1 MYYKF
6 TLSTFIF
13 ILFSGFTEMAA
24 QDIVKITEQRAGS
37 RESQNIIYFTP
48 SIDPDVAEIKDATNE
63 AFFSAVSDSYVNNRN
78 RRMVRV
84 DMPVTYEDADRNTIR
99 EICINNNA
107 THAVIPHV
115 KFFKVGLG
123 QFVFSSQV
131 VVSMKLYDA
140 DGNFISESSYDT
152 FRKNARIMGSAQN
165 SIRIGTNG
173 VLKQLTQNM
182 KRKK

>member
-1 MYYKF
+1 MFYRF
-6 TLSTFIF
+6 TLSTFILLL
-13 ILFSGFTEMAA
+13 ITGLSEIAA
-24 QDIVKITEQRAGS
+24 QDIVINTEQRTGN

-48 SIDPDVAEIKDATNE
+48 SIYPDVAEIKDATNE
-63 AFFSAVSDSYVNNRN
+63 AFFSAVSDSYVNNRS

-107 THAVIPHV
+107 THAVVPHV

-140 DGNFISESSYDT
+140 EGNFVSESSYDT

-173 VLKQLTQNM
+173 VLRELSQNI